1 MRSRVLQEI
10 VVTET
15 TYVNHM
21 VNFRD
26 LYVLPL
32 QSRDA
37 PWKTQFMLQ
46 SEVAV
51 FFVNFEQ
58 IVHLNTQFL
67 AEVNRRVWNEYVTT
81 HRRVGFAGVARVV
94 IVRPVGGSVALLDV
108 HATGVH
114 RAPGVDFDAHFCIGS
129 VSRKRCFFWGRS
141 CAFCVLAR

>member
-81 HRRVGFAGVARVV
+81 RRRVCCVWGARV
-94 IVRPVGGSVALLDV
+94 
-108 HATGVH
+108 T
-114 RAPGVDFDAHFCIGS
+114 
-129 VSRKRCFFWGRS
+129 RS
-141 CAFCVLAR
+141 S